1 MLYIA
6 FIKNKPR
13 ATFQNT
19 DLMAKSR
26 QWWNEGGKPAS
37 IRTVAFYGALGTQ
50 TPDIYVFETE
60 NHDDIRK
67 LLDYWPE
74 VDFDVHPAFDMA
86 ARFVQQG
93 MKVS

>member
-6 FIKNKPR
+6 FVKNKPR
-13 ATFQNT
+13 AMFDDRELRRKPQ
-19 DLMAKSR
+19 R
-26 QWWNEGGKPAS
+26 WWNEGSKPAG
-37 IRTVAFYGALGTQ
+37 IRTVAFYGALGTD

-67 LLDYWPE
+67 MLDYWPE

-86 ARFVQQG
+86 ARFIQQG

>member
-1 MLYIA
+1 LYIA
-6 FIKNKPR
+6 FVKNKPR
-13 ATFQNT
+13 AMFENVNII
-19 DLMAKSR
+19 AKSR
-26 QWWNEGGKPAS
+26 QWWTEGGKPAG
-37 IRTVAFYGALGTQ
+37 IRTVSFYGALGTQ
-50 TPDIYVFETE
+50 TADVYFFETE